1 MEPVAASPLVP
12 SRSGPQAYG
21 TDGQPA
27 PWFPAGQDPRHMEP
41 VAASPLV
48 PSRSGPQAYATGKLP
63 APWCPA
69 GQDPQAYATGKLP
82 APWCRAGQDAQAY
95 GTDGQPAP
103 WFRAGQ
109 DPQAYGIDGL
119 PAPWCP
125 AGQLILQGRTACERV
140 QLEYLRGLLGVRDS
154 TPALIVL
161 AETGQLPLPAYWTLQ
176 VARFVSNL
184 QAMGGERVA
193 RLAMLDSVALAADT
207 DTGLPLARQPW
218 AAQVSRVLAAAGAP
232 CDLTADEGVAIPEL
246 AEALLER
253 HVASYTH
260 ASVKVQRYIED
271 VWGGSISAEAY
282 TPASFLC
289 DVPERRRR
297 VRLAQWRTR
306 SHWMAEETGRW
317 QRLDRTQRPCPHCQ
331 APLED
336 VRHAVYD
343 CPLYAGLREEYAE
356 LFHSPGH
363 ALPSLAAFLGQ
374 ARQGRL
380 ARFADRC
387 HEEHAA
393 ALAQ

>member
-1 MEPVAASPLVP
+1 M
-12 SRSGPQAYG
+12 
-21 TDGQPA
+21 
-27 PWFPAGQDPRHMEP
+27 
-41 VAASPLV
+41 
-48 PSRSGPQAYATGKLP
+48 
-63 APWCPA
+63 
-69 GQDPQAYATGKLP
+69 
-82 APWCRAGQDAQAY
+82 
-95 GTDGQPAP
+95 
-103 WFRAGQ
+103 
-109 DPQAYGIDGL
+109 
-119 PAPWCP
+119 
-125 AGQLILQGRTACERV
+125 
-140 QLEYLRGLLGVRDS
+140 RDS

-297 VRLAQWRTR
+297 VRLAQWRTG

>member
-1 MEPVAASPLVP
+1 MFSAGPSSASISACRAASTKNVLPTL
-12 SRSGPQAYG
+12 SYG
-21 TDGQPA
+21 AEIWA
-27 PWFPAGQDPRHMEP
+27 P
-41 VAASPLV
+41 
-48 PSRSGPQAYATGKLP
+48 
-63 APWCPA
+63 
-69 GQDPQAYATGKLP
+69 
-82 APWCRAGQDAQAY
+82 
-95 GTDGQPAP
+95 
-103 WFRAGQ
+103 
-109 DPQAYGIDGL
+109 
-119 PAPWCP
+119 
-125 AGQLILQGRTACERV
+125 QLILQGRTACERV

-154 TPALIVL
+154 TPALTVL

-289 DVPERRRR
+289 DVPERRHR
-297 VRLAQWRTR
+297 VRLAQWRTG

-336 VRHAVYD
+336 VRHAVCD

-363 ALPSLAAFLGQ
+363 AWPSLAAFLG
-374 ARQGRL
+374 
-380 ARFADRC
+380 
-387 HEEHAA
+387 
-393 ALAQ
+393 

>member
-1 MEPVAASPLVP
+1 M
-12 SRSGPQAYG
+12 
-21 TDGQPA
+21 
-27 PWFPAGQDPRHMEP
+27 
-41 VAASPLV
+41 
-48 PSRSGPQAYATGKLP
+48 ATGRWQRRP
-63 APWCPA
+63 
-69 GQDPQAYATGKLP
+69 
-82 APWCRAGQDAQAY
+82 RE
-95 GTDGQPAP
+95 
-103 WFRAGQ
+103 
-109 DPQAYGIDGL
+109 
-119 PAPWCP
+119 
-125 AGQLILQGRTACERV
+125 ERV
-140 QLEYLRGLLGVRDS
+140 CPHCHDGIEDAPTCSWSARCTPPCASSSPTCSLSPCLPTASSSNPRPASLPYL
-154 TPALIVL
+154 
-161 AETGQLPLPAYWTLQ
+161 
-176 VARFVSNL
+176 
-184 QAMGGERVA
+184 
-193 RLAMLDSVALAADT
+193 
-207 DTGLPLARQPW
+207 
-218 AAQVSRVLAAAGAP
+218 
-232 CDLTADEGVAIPEL
+232 GVAIPEL

-282 TPASFLC
+282 TPASILC

-297 VRLAQWRTR
+297 VRLAQWRTG

-317 QRLDRTQRPCPHCQ
+317 QRLDRTQRPCPHRQ

>member
-1 MEPVAASPLVP
+1 MSAGPHSLAQEGSIATRREIGCALHGKERCYIECCLLHSANADPLVV
-12 SRSGPQAYG
+12 YL
-21 TDGQPA
+21 QPCQHI
-27 PWFPAGQDPRHMEP
+27 PGRCGPAGMEI
-41 VAASPLV
+41 LV
-48 PSRSGPQAYATGKLP
+48 
-63 APWCPA
+63 
-69 GQDPQAYATGKLP
+69 
-82 APWCRAGQDAQAY
+82 
-95 GTDGQPAP
+95 
-103 WFRAGQ
+103 
-109 DPQAYGIDGL
+109 
-119 PAPWCP
+119 
-125 AGQLILQGRTACERV
+125 RV
-140 QLEYLRGLLGVRDS
+140 LRGGSATRFHAFL
-154 TPALIVL
+154 L

-297 VRLAQWRTR
+297 VRLAQWRTG

>member
-1 MEPVAASPLVP
+1 MHLLRRRLAENGL
-12 SRSGPQAYG
+12 
-21 TDGQPA
+21 
-27 PWFPAGQDPRHMEP
+27 QDPLLSMRAFKSY
-41 VAASPLV
+41 V
-48 PSRSGPQAYATGKLP
+48 LP
-63 APWCPA
+63 TLSYGAEIWAP
-69 GQDPQAYATGKLP
+69 
-82 APWCRAGQDAQAY
+82 
-95 GTDGQPAP
+95 
-103 WFRAGQ
+103 
-109 DPQAYGIDGL
+109 
-119 PAPWCP
+119 
-125 AGQLILQGRTACERV
+125 QLILQGRTACERV

-253 HVASYTH
+253 HVASYMH

-297 VRLAQWRTR
+297 VRLAQWRTG

-331 APLED
+331 ALED

-356 LFHSPGH
+356 LFHSKSSVSVSKQRLNGYAVVNGTCVKCGANCEECSSRARCTMCAFGYGLNSADKCVKCPGRYCEDCNGNK
-363 ALPSLAAFLGQ
+363 PQICKECEQ
-374 ARQGRL
+374 AGDSETWLSKQKTCIKVR
-380 ARFADRC
+380 
-387 HEEHAA
+387 
-393 ALAQ
+393 

>member
-1 MEPVAASPLVP
+1 MQEPQLTGAVGIEAGRVGDGKVGSWLWLDSVALA
-12 SRSGPQAYG
+12 AD
-21 TDGQPA
+21 TD
-27 PWFPAGQDPRHMEP
+27 
-41 VAASPLV
+41 
-48 PSRSGPQAYATGKLP
+48 T
-63 APWCPA
+63 
-69 GQDPQAYATGKLP
+69 
-82 APWCRAGQDAQAY
+82 
-95 GTDGQPAP
+95 
-103 WFRAGQ
+103 
-109 DPQAYGIDGL
+109 GL
-119 PAPWCP
+119 PLARQPWAAQVSRVLAFKSYVLPTLSYGAEIWAP
-125 AGQLILQGRTACERV
+125 QLILQGRTACERV

-297 VRLAQWRTR
+297 VRLAQWRTG

-363 ALPSLAAFLGQ
+363 SLPSLAAFLGQ